1 MNLSDLQILKKE
13 VLEKANNAT
22 TLDGINEIQIS
33 YLSKK
38 GEIPKIMTEIKN
50 VEDQDRA
57 VFGPVSYTHLTLPTS
72 DLV

>member
-22 TLDGINEIQIS
+22 TLEGINEIQIS

-38 GEIPKIMTEIKN
+38 GKIPKIMTKIKN
-50 VEDQDRA
+50 V
-57 VFGPVSYTHLTLPTS
+57 
-72 DLV
+72 